1 MLFSGLL
8 PLTGGRGIIGI
19 FGLKTLILA
28 LFGPIYWENFS
39 VIFRFLDVWRFIWL
53 YDMYNWW
60 RGWGGGGMNIINV
73 SPLHILGISIETFC
87 GSHSF
92 HTLPTLPFWNLLTPN
107 KLTKF
112 MKLGNMKPRCQRH
125 CLTNHMITIHFSW
138 RWRWIPRAGDHFS
151 ESSRNTSRP
160 LPLLVRA
167 SQWGW
172 GLANFPAVVFQQ
184 QGQGQ
189 GQWKSWRSAP

>member
-1 MLFSGLL
+1 M
-8 PLTGGRGIIGI
+8 IIWYVHLVEG
-19 FGLKTLILA
+19 
-28 LFGPIYWENFS
+28 
-39 VIFRFLDVWRFIWL
+39 
-53 YDMYNWW
+53 M
-60 RGWGGGGMNIINV
+60 GGGMNIINV
-73 SPLHILGISIETFC
+73 SPLHILGISFETIC

-167 SQWGW
+167 CQLEWVGRMRASRFPCCVLSTTRTRTRTMEILKICTLVVVLPCAILRCQCSKVTPPENAGIQMRTMLIFNSN
-172 GLANFPAVVFQQ
+172 LASY
-184 QGQGQ
+184 
-189 GQWKSWRSAP
+189 W